1 MVLALHDSG
10 AERAYLVALS
20 QVTHI
25 GPVRLGRLRDRFGT
39 LDAAWSA
46 DERELLAVLDE
57 RTCRA
62 VLSARMKVDPERVME
77 RITGSGSEIVT
88 VLDDDYPMIL
98 REIPGPPRS
107 SITGDPCRG
116 MMIQP
121 LPLSVPRATSYGR
134 EATQRIAGELA
145 AAGVTVVSGLAKG
158 IDGFAHR
165 AALESGGRT
174 IAVMASGVD
183 IIYPPEHRQLAERIL
198 EAGAL
203 VSDYPPGTKPD
214 APNFPARNRIISGLS
229 RATIVVEAP
238 SRSGALITVGFA
250 ADQGRDVYAV
260 PGSILSASSEGT
272 NKLLRDG
279 ATPLTSAADV
289 LGDLDLAPA
298 NSREEPEQIAF
309 PISDEE
315 RAIYA
320 LVTAEPQHI
329 DELAYSAGL
338 TISQASALMTMLE
351 LKGLVANGRPTLRRD
366 VYASTIAIQGA
377 LLTSSVRRVLRLK
390 STSSIASMT

>member
-1 MVLALHDSG
+1 MGVDSHDNLTEQ
-10 AERAYLVALS
+10 AFLVALS

-39 LDAAWSA
+39 LDQAWRA
-46 DERELLAVLDE
+46 NERDLLSVLDE

-62 VLSARMKVDPERVME
+62 VLVARSKVDPAHVLEKLA
-77 RITGSGSEIVT
+77 GSGAQVVT
-88 VLDDDYPMIL
+88 VLDDDYPRLL
-98 REIPGPPRS
+98 REIPGPPPVLYFRGSLPAQDDVTIAMVGTRRS
-107 SITGDPCRG
+107 
-116 MMIQP
+116 
-121 LPLSVPRATSYGR
+121 TSYGR
-134 EATQRIAGELA
+134 EATTRIASDLA
-145 AAGVTVVSGLAKG
+145 AAGVTIVSGLAKG

-165 AALESGGRT
+165 AALEAGGRT

-183 IIYPPEHRQLAERIL
+183 IVYPPEHRQLAENIV

-203 VSDYPPGTKPD
+203 ISDYPPGTKPD

-229 RATIVVEAP
+229 LATIVVEAP
-238 SRSGALITVGFA
+238 ARSGALITVGFA

-260 PGSILSASSEGT
+260 PGGIFSNASEGS
-272 NKLLRDG
+272 NKLLRQG
-279 ATPLTSAADV
+279 ATPLTCAAD
-289 LGDLDLAPA
+289 LLDDLQLSPA
-298 NSREEPEQIAF
+298 KAADEPEQTAF
-309 PISDEE
+309 PMTDDE

-351 LKGLVANGRPTLRRD
+351 LKGLVANAGAQHFVATSQRPRSRR
-366 VYASTIAIQGA
+366 ARPS
-377 LLTSSVRRVLRLK
+377 
-390 STSSIASMT
+390 

>member
-98 REIPGPPRS
+98 REIPGPPPVLYYRGS
-107 SITGDPCRG
+107 LPGHDDPTVAIVGTR
-116 MMIQP
+116 
-121 LPLSVPRATSYGR
+121 RATSYGR

-351 LKGLVANGRPTLRRD
+351 LKGLVANAGAQHFVATSMRPRSRSR
-366 VYASTIAIQGA
+366 APS
-377 LLTSSVRRVLRLK
+377 
-390 STSSIASMT
+390 

>member
-1 MVLALHDSG
+1 MSRTFAIVARAVGEGDVSVRLDDLDSSG
-10 AERAYLVALS
+10 ERAYLIALS

-25 GPVRLGRLRDRFGT
+25 GPVRLGRLRDRFDS
-39 LDAAWSA
+39 LDLAWNA
-46 DERELLAVLDE
+46 DERELQQVLDE

-62 VLSARMKVDPERVME
+62 VLAARVKVDPTALLE
-77 RITGSGSEIVT
+77 RIDRAGARVIT
-88 VLDDDYPMIL
+88 VLDDGYPRIL
-98 REIPGPPRS
+98 REIPGPP
-107 SITGDPCRG
+107 PVLYYRG
-116 MMIQP
+116 T
-121 LPLSVPRATSYGR
+121 LPLDTEPTVAIVGTRRATPYGR
-134 EATQRIAGELA
+134 DATTRIASELA
-145 AAGVTVVSGLAKG
+145 SAGVTIVSGLAKG

-165 AALESGGRT
+165 AAIDAGGKT

-183 IIYPPEHRQLAERIL
+183 IIYPPEHRQLAERVV
-198 EAGAL
+198 ESGAL

-229 RATIVVEAP
+229 LATVVVEAP

-260 PGSILSASSEGT
+260 PGSILSGASEGT
-272 NKLLRDG
+272 NRLLRQG
-279 ATPLTSAADV
+279 ATPLTSAAD
-289 LGDLDLAPA
+289 LLDDLHLAPA
-298 NSREEPEQIAF
+298 AQQEEPAQTAF
-309 PISDEE
+309 PITDEE

-351 LKGLVANGRPTLRRD
+351 LKGLVANAGAQHFVATSMRP
-366 VYASTIAIQGA
+366 
-377 LLTSSVRRVLRLK
+377 K
-390 STSSIASMT
+390 SRSRPPA